1 VPGELSGGQK
11 LNGGDKFSV
20 TSPVGGAG
28 SRIGDDVESLI
39 ARADA
44 SLQES
49 IAKGGNR
56 VTVLS

>member
-1 VPGELSGGQK
+1 
-11 LNGGDKFSV
+11 
-20 TSPVGGAG
+20 VGGTAC
-28 SRIGDDVESLI
+28 RIGDNVENLI

-56 VTVLS
+56 VTVLP